1 MGEKRPHRAAAGALE
16 RKGAGLMAIE
26 LSRVEEFALIRI
38 NRPQALN
45 ALSFS
50 LIKALDEKIDEAAA
64 TDARALLVT
73 GAGEKAFCAGAD
85 IAELTGRT
93 LEQTKRGAEHGQAVL
108 EKLARLPVP
117 SVAIVNGYAFGGGL
131 ELALACTFRL
141 ATPNARMALPELKLG
156 LIPGYGGTQRLP
168 RVIGEARALEMILTG
183 RTIDAQT
190 ALSWGLI
197 SKILDGEAMA
207 AAVAFAREFSG
218 YSLPALGFAREAVT
232 RALDT
237 PIHEGL
243 KIEADLST
251 LAFQTADA
259 AEGMAAFLEKRKPA
273 FKDR

>member
-1 MGEKRPHRAAAGALE
+1 
-16 RKGAGLMAIE
+16 MAIE
-26 LSRVEEFALIRI
+26 LTRVEEFALIRI

-50 LIKALDEKIDEAAA
+50 LIEDLSRKLEEAKAFHS
-64 TDARALLVT
+64 RALLVT

-85 IAELTGRT
+85 IGELTGRPLT
-93 LEQTKRGAEHGQAVL
+93 ETKSGAERGQAVF
-108 EKLARLPVP
+108 EKLARLPMP
-117 SVAIVNGYAFGGGL
+117 SVAIINGYAFGGGL

-141 ATPNARMALPELKLG
+141 ATPNAKMALPEVKLG

-168 RVIGEARALEMILTG
+168 RVIGEGRALEMILTG
-183 RTIDAQT
+183 KSIDAQT
-190 ALSWGLI
+190 ALNWGLI
-197 SKILDGEAMA
+197 NKILDGEAMA
-207 AAVAFAREFSG
+207 AAIAFAREFSG
-218 YSLPALGFAREAVT
+218 HSLPALGFAREAVM

-251 LAFQTADA
+251 LAYQTADA
-259 AEGMAAFLEKRKPA
+259 AEGMAAFLGKRKPA